1 MDSILHECDPE
12 SSFTSTD
19 NIVLFI
25 ISMPC
30 RWGDSDWLSMFFIA
44 HQLEKVLEMIP
55 TVLFL
60 CPVLPSLLFSCE
72 IGLHLHCCCRLFFSL
87 QVKAFYFNRGE
98 NGGTNM
104 IRLVLGWF
112 SIANLATLSVL
123 LIIVT
128 ELEWLLQLIVL
139 IIAILGVNITF
150 FVHVFFLPI
159 WFLVF
164 VSNKP

>member
-1 MDSILHECDPE
+1 MDSILYECDPE
-12 SSFTSTD
+12 GSFTPTD

-25 ISMPC
+25 ISM
-30 RWGDSDWLSMFFIA
+30 WVDSDWLSMFFIA

-87 QVKAFYFNRGE
+87 QVKAIYFNRGE
-98 NGGTNM
+98 NCGTNM
-104 IRLVLGWF
+104 IGLVLGWF

-128 ELEWLLQLIVL
+128 ELEWLLKLIVL
-139 IIAILGVNITF
+139 IIAIYGVNIIF
-150 FVHVFFLPI
+150 FVHVFFFCP
-159 WFLVF
+159 FDF
-164 VSNKP
+164 